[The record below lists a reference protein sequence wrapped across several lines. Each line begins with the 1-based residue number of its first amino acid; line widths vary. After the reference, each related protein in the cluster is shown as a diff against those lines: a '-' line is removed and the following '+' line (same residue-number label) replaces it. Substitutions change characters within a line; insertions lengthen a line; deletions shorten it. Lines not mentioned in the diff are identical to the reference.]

1 MNEMVRYENAKRA
14 LAEYRTID
22 EVKHFRDVAFAAEAY
37 AKQANDY
44 QLEHDAA
51 AARVRAE
58 RRCGELLAQM
68 ELAKGTRG
76 QLVGPGVIGGK
87 DDRPPT
93 DQPKTLSDM
102 GITKDQSSKWKKLAA
117 VPEAEFEDAISQ
129 VAAKPSATSILR
141 KSNPE
146 PKPEPERMDADVLW
160 WWGRFCDMEKG
171 KFSAPLSEV
180 VNQMTDAMQRDALR
194 IIPQLKRWVNDYE

>member
-58 RRCGELLAQM
+58 RRCGELLASM
-68 ELAKGTRG
+68 DKANGADYGGRPSLDGRREL
-76 QLVGPGVIGGK
+76 PSN
-87 DDRPPT
+87 P
-93 DQPKTLSDM
+93 PKTLSEM
-102 GITKDQSSKWKKLAA
+102 GITKDQSSKWQKLAA

-141 KSNPE
+141 KSNPD

>member
-68 ELAKGTRG
+68 EKAKP
-76 QLVGPGVIGGK
+76 PGDNQYAKV
-87 DDRPPT
+87 DRSSNT
-93 DQPKTLSDM
+93 TEAKTLSEM
-102 GITKDQSSKWKKLAA
+102 GITKDQSSKWQKLAA

-141 KSNPE
+141 KSNPD